1 MTQLLETL
9 QRGAADGSVTI
20 DQAVAALTLRLE
32 SLGETP
38 SRMLDHVRLIAEV
51 ARIYPAQEYED
62 DLCELLLRA
71 VTALETWGQY
81 AAAREA
87 LQVIESRGCVSAVR
101 RGRYPTIRIAFG
113 ETGRVDAGFEEAD
126 PGFWKTGAGRYTRA
140 YLMWIGGAGAAV
152 DHNREA
158 LLAVESPGV
167 ALALPLIVGVSCA
180 SVGNLIGGRA
190 ALAVFQER
198 LGTAA
203 ARPDPATIAF
213 FHALRA
219 RIHMSDDAAF
229 ADADLRAADAIVESV
244 PDSLPWAYVK
254 TLRADALLRL
264 DLESSD
270 RIISMLDASPVNANF
285 IGRRLLQ
292 GLTVR
297 RAIASGQHDAFR
309 LAIQQHAE
317 AQELLHAL
325 ASNAEEVD
333 AVSHFWRH
341 RWDMASGAESLASHR
356 HSSALLDRF
365 LVMSI
370 LNRFQN
376 ATQVL
381 RKVGAA
387 HSIGRAMGWSDADLR
402 HLRSIV
408 LFEALPAEEQAVIAP
423 PSSGASRHRAHE
435 LAAVVVAAALV
446 ADGIEESR
454 ETLLRSLRSRL
465 TAANPVERVS
475 LNAAIGLVVKQDI
488 RRLIE
493 HQVRELS
500 ECSTLPLG

>member
-1 MTQLLETL
+1 MQLLETL

-20 DQAVAALTLRLE
+20 DQAVAALALRLE
-32 SLGETP
+32 SLGGTP
-38 SRMLDHVRLIAEV
+38 SRMLDHVRLISEV
-51 ARIYPAQEYED
+51 GRFYQAQDYED
-62 DLCELLLRA
+62 DLCELMLRA
-71 VTALETWGQY
+71 VTILETWGQY

-87 LQVIESRGCVSAVR
+87 LQVIESRGCLSAVH
-101 RGRYPTIRIAFG
+101 RGRYLAIRIAFG
-113 ETGRVDAGFEEAD
+113 ETGRIDQSFEDGD
-126 PGFWKTGAGRYTRA
+126 PGLWSTAAGRYTRA
-140 YLMWIGGAGAAV
+140 YFMWVASAGAAV
-152 DHNREA
+152 DRNREA

-167 ALALPLIVGVSCA
+167 ALALPLVVGASCA
-180 SVGNLIGGRA
+180 SVGNLEGGRA
-190 ALAVFQER
+190 ALNVFQER
-198 LGTAA
+198 QGASTAPA
-203 ARPDPATIAF
+203 DPALTSF

-219 RIHMSDDAAF
+219 RIHMSDDTAF
-229 ADADLRAADAIVESV
+229 AEADLRVADAIVETV
-244 PDSLPWAYVK
+244 PHSLPWAYVK
-254 TLRADALLRL
+254 TLRAEALLRV
-264 DLESSD
+264 DLEGAD
-270 RIISMLDASPVNANF
+270 RIIGMLDASPVNGNF
-285 IGRRLLQ
+285 IARRLLR

-325 ASNAEEVD
+325 ASSAEEVD
-333 AVSHFWRH
+333 AVSHYWRH

-423 PSSGASRHRAHE
+423 PSVVASRHRAHE
-435 LAAVVVAAALV
+435 VEAVVAAAAIV
-446 ADGIEESR
+446 ADGLDESR
-454 ETLLRSLRSRL
+454 ESLLRSLRARL
-465 TAANPVERVS
+465 LAAKPSERLS

-488 RRLIE
+488 RRLVE
-493 HQVRELS
+493 HQVSELA
-500 ECSTLPLG
+500 ECSTLPLA